1 MATDSF
7 GNVILEGEA
16 AKVRLDMEQAKKI
29 ASDIGSSMEQYTDE
43 QINRLKTDLQTKFS
57 VNIENDLIKIKDE
70 YVSEILRIL
79 GINEE
84 AMNVA
89 ANELDKFDSN
99 Q

>member
-29 ASDIGSSMEQYTDE
+29 ASDIGSSMEQYTEE

-70 YVSEILRIL
+70 HVSEILRIL